1 MDRYMISKGILDS
14 DAAAAASSS
23 RIEQQEG
30 CNMDDKQIIDLLFD
44 RSETA
49 LEQISI
55 KYGRLCYK
63 LAGNILGNEQDC
75 EECVN
80 DAYLGVWNSIPPN
93 RPDSLMAY
101 LCRIVKNISLKK
113 FRYNTAEK
121 RNSNMEIAMEELEGT
136 LTSPQDVEQQVEAG
150 ELTQAINRFL
160 SQLKQTDRV
169 VFMRRYYFSDSYE
182 DIAEKVGI
190 SEKNVSVRL
199 TRLRNRLRDYLKSQ
213 VYIVG

>member
-1 MDRYMISKGILDS
+1 
-14 DAAAAASSS
+14 
-23 RIEQQEG
+23 
-30 CNMDDKQIIDLLFD
+30 MDDKQIIELLFS

-49 LEQISI
+49 LEQISV
-55 KYGRLCYK
+55 KYGRLCFK
-63 LAGNILGNEQDC
+63 LARNILGNEEDC

-113 FRYNTAEK
+113 FRYNTAGK
-121 RNSNMEIAMEELEGT
+121 RNSNMEIAIEELEGT
-136 LTSPQDVEQQVEAG
+136 LTTAQDVEQQVEAG
-150 ELTQAINRFL
+150 ELTQAINHFL

-182 DIAEKVGI
+182 DIAEATGL
-190 SEKNVSVRL
+190 SEKNVSVKL
-199 TRLRNRLRDYLKSQ
+199 TRLRSKLREYLKSQ
-213 VYIVG
+213 GFIVG

>member
-1 MDRYMISKGILDS
+1 
-14 DAAAAASSS
+14 
-23 RIEQQEG
+23 
-30 CNMDDKQIIDLLFD
+30 MDDKQIIDLLFA

-49 LEQISI
+49 LEQISS

-63 LAGNILGNEQDC
+63 LAGNILGNAQDC

-101 LCRIVKNISLKK
+101 LCRIVRNISLKK

-121 RNSNMEIAMEELEGT
+121 RNSTMEVAMEELEGT
-136 LTSPQDVEQQVEAG
+136 LAATQDVESQVEAG
-150 ELTQAINRFL
+150 ELSHAVNQFL
-160 SQLKQTDRV
+160 GQLKQTDRV

-182 DIAEKVGI
+182 EIAALTGN
-190 SEKNVSVRL
+190 SEKNVSVKL
-199 TRLRNRLRDYLKSQ
+199 TRLRSRLRDYLKSQ
-213 VYIVG
+213 GFII